1 MMNRV
6 ILAFAMFFGATA
18 VSAQD
23 EIYERGKEKPI
34 KGAIANESAKGV
46 ALKDGTFI
54 PAEKIEDVVYEV
66 NPLKIRIATYRP
78 AVTLEKDS
86 LDPSKD
92 AKRQAN
98 IAEAMKKYQ
107 ETIAVVTEAPAK
119 RHAEF
124 KVAALLAR
132 QVLEDDQPAEPAM
145 DALTKFKAKHPDSW
159 QLGATLQLLGKLQ
172 LDAKDYEGARET
184 YGELSQAPVPADV
197 KQDAQLQ
204 AIHVAM
210 KAGKTAEAE
219 QLLNKFVAALP
230 KDSKHAQRARVVQAE
245 LLVANKKIDEAMKM
259 LRQVTKETADRN
271 LKALAYN
278 TLGVCLFDRQDYK
291 GARWEFL
298 WVDVIYNQ
306 DKAEHA
312 KALYYLS
319 KIFEELG
326 DAERA
331 QECREILLNDRAFAG
346 SEWRTRAQKETQ

>member
-1 MMNRV
+1 
-6 ILAFAMFFGATA
+6 MFFGATA
-18 VSAQD
+18 ASAQD
-23 EIYERGKEKPI
+23 EVFERGKEKPI
-34 KGAIANESAKGV
+34 KGVIAKESAKGV

-54 PAEKIEDVVYEV
+54 AAEKIDDVVYEV

-78 AVTLEKDS
+78 AVTLEKES

-98 IAEAMKKYQ
+98 IAEALKKYQ
-107 ETIAVVTEAPAK
+107 ETIAAGAEAPAK

-124 KVAALLAR
+124 KIAALLAR
-132 QVLEDDQPAEPAM
+132 QALEDGEPAGPAL
-145 DALTKFKAKHPDSW
+145 DALKKFKAKHADSW

-172 LDAKDYEGARET
+172 LDAKDYAGARET

-204 AIHVAM
+204 TIHVAL
-210 KAGKTAEAE
+210 KAGETAQAE
-219 QLLNKFVAALP
+219 QLLNKLLASLP

-245 LLVANKKIDEAMKM
+245 LLVANKKIDEGMKI
-259 LRQVTKETADRN
+259 LRQVTKETTDRN

-306 DKAEHA
+306 DKTEHA
-312 KALYYLS
+312 KALYYLA
-319 KIFEELG
+319 KIFGELG

-331 QECREILLNDRAFAG
+331 QECREILLGDRAFAG

>member
-1 MMNRV
+1 MKRIA
-6 ILAFAMFFGATA
+6 ILMTVFVAAGIA
-18 VSAQD
+18 SAQD
-23 EIYERGKEKPI
+23 EVYERGKEKPH
-34 KGAIANESAKGV
+34 KGAITKESAKGV

-54 PAEKIEDVVYEV
+54 AAEKIEDVVYEV

-78 AVTLEKDS
+78 AVTAEKES
-86 LDPSKD
+86 LDPTKD

-98 IAEAMKKYQ
+98 IAEAIKKYQ
-107 ETIAVVTEAPAK
+107 ESIAVVAEAPAK

-124 KVAALLAR
+124 KIAALFAR
-132 QVLEDDQPAEPAM
+132 QALEDGEPTEPAVE
-145 DALTKFKAKHPDSW
+145 ALKKFKAKHPDSW

-172 LDAKDYEGARET
+172 LDAKDYQGARDT
-184 YGELSQAPVPADV
+184 YAELSQAPVPADV

-204 AIHVAM
+204 VVQVKL
-210 KAGKTAEAE
+210 KAGETAEAE
-219 QLLNKFVAALP
+219 QLLNKLIAALP

-245 LLVANKKIDEAMKM
+245 LLVANKKVDEGMKI

-278 TLGVCLFDRQDYK
+278 TLGACLFDRQDYK

-306 DKAEHA
+306 DKNEHA

-319 KIFEELG
+319 KIFAELG

-331 QECREILLNDRAFAG
+331 QECREILLHDRAFAG
-346 SEWRTRAQKETQ
+346 SDWRTRAQKETQ